1 MATFKLRYM
10 GRDAS
15 GNVKEMSKE
24 VDESIYRKAAENG
37 QSLRQYLDETITDA
51 DLSFGTPTTQMM
63 ATSGLSSMPGFN
75 SPTMK
80 EVDSGRAAAQ
90 AGFRSPD
97 GNGDASNIA
106 SRLLYPQA
114 ILETISSELRDD
126 GSDIIG
132 KYNEMVA
139 VSRSVNSKKVDQPI
153 INTTNPE
160 NSRSGEIAEL
170 AEPETLVSITTGD
183 RSYRIPSHS
192 IGLTISDEA
201 LDATTIDLVNTV
213 MNAQAR
219 RERIAMIEGQ
229 LRALVL
235 GDKDRGIEALP
246 VKYFQEFD
254 PSITSKGQV
263 TKRAYIKWL
272 REDYRFRTVS
282 HVLTDLDTVL
292 DLDEQLLPSQTGT
305 DSAKIITPFTG
316 MNLDL
321 NPPKMVDFSQELF
334 GAGMMVGLDSRN
346 AIQRFI
352 NVSANYEAV
361 ERFAIRKANSFRV
374 DYGEMATRLYDE
386 AWSVVSTALNPE

>member
-1 MATFKLRYM
+1 MADFNIQYM
-10 GRDAS
+10 RRDAH
-15 GNVKEMSKE
+15 GNVAPATHKVSEE
-24 VDESIYRKAAENG
+24 IYRQASEKGLNV
-37 QSLRQYLDETITDA
+37 RQMIDEQVTDA
-51 DLSFGTPTTQMM
+51 DHTYGSAFDQALAF
-63 ATSGLSSMPGFN
+63 AGLGKGSQGMP
-75 SPTMK
+75 SPTMS

-97 GNGDASNIA
+97 GNGDTNTLA

-114 ILETISSELRDD
+114 VLETIASELRDD

-139 VSRSVNSKKVDQPI
+139 VTRSVGTKKVDQPI

-183 RSYRIPSHS
+183 RTYRIPSHS

-219 RERIAMIEGQ
+219 RERIAMIENQ
-229 LRALVL
+229 LRTLVL
-235 GDKDRGIEALP
+235 GDVDRGITPLETR
-246 VKYFQEFD
+246 YFNEFD
-254 PSITSKGQV
+254 SAITAKGQV
-263 TKRAYIKWL
+263 TKKAYIKWL
-272 REDYRFRTVS
+272 RSDYRFRSIS
-282 HVLTDLDTVL
+282 HVMTDLDTVL
-292 DLDEQLLPSQTGT
+292 DMDEQLLPSQTGT
-305 DSAKIITPFTG
+305 DSSKIVTPFTG
-316 MNLDL
+316 MNLDIQV
-321 NPPKMVDFSQELF
+321 PKMIDFSQEIF
-334 GAGMMVGLDSRN
+334 GAGMLVGLDRRN

-361 ERFAIRKANSFRV
+361 ERYAMRKANSFRV

-386 AWSVVSTALNPE
+386 AWSVVSTALKP

>member
-1 MATFKLRYM
+1 MATFKLQYM
-10 GRDAS
+10 GRDAN
-15 GNVKEMSKE
+15 GKPKEMSKE
-24 VDESIYRKAAENG
+24 VDESVYRKAAENG
-37 QSLRQYLDETITDA
+37 QSLRQYLDETTTDA
-51 DLSFGTPTTQMM
+51 DLSFGSPTTQMM
-63 ATSGLSSMPGFN
+63 ATSGLSDMPGFN

-97 GNGDASNIA
+97 GNGDTNNLA

-139 VSRSVNSKKVDQPI
+139 VTRSVNSKKVDQPI

-170 AEPETLVSITTGD
+170 AEPETLVTITTGD

-201 LDATTIDLVNTV
+201 MDATTIDLVNTV

-246 VKYFQEFD
+246 VKYFQDFD
-254 PSITSKGQV
+254 GAITASGQV
-263 TKRAYIKWL
+263 TKKAYIKWL

-292 DLDEQLLPSQTGT
+292 DLDNQLLPSQTGT
-305 DSAKIITPFTG
+305 DSSKIITPFTG

-321 NPPKMVDFSQELF
+321 TPPKMVDFSQEIF
-334 GAGMMVGLDSRN
+334 GKGMMVGLDARN

-386 AWSVVSTALNPE
+386 AWSVVSTAQKP